1 MTTTHEWAGHAWRV
15 SVELKGVKLWA
26 TMIGPEPTP
35 ESILEFWRSCAW
47 LFHSEKNRKAV
58 GRW

>member
-1 MTTTHEWAGHAWRV
+1 MTTTHEKAGESWRV

-26 TMIGPEPTP
+26 TMAGPEPTS
-35 ESILEFWRSCAW
+35 ESILELWRSCAW
-47 LFHSEKNRKAV
+47 LFNAERGKAV